1 MNSPAS
7 LSHFLDLLEHGNC
20 PGASSGELRARRIAL
35 TLVHDLPGL
44 DCLAVAGLCEFIVLL
59 DNDRR
64 TVIGLLS
71 GKQQQK
77 HPAGSASNS

>member
-35 TLVHDLPGL
+35 TLVRDLPGL
-44 DCLAVAGLCEFIVLL
+44 DGQAVDGLIEFCRLCASAPETAERLVKSRRPVTAGAA
-59 DNDRR
+59 
-64 TVIGLLS
+64 
-71 GKQQQK
+71 
-77 HPAGSASNS
+77 P